1 MTTMTDA
8 SPARSARAARISV
21 FSGAAVLAA
30 IDLAAKAWAG
40 SALPGR
46 SISLGVI
53 DLQLAYNP
61 GVSFSLGASLPA
73 WVIVSL
79 TAAITTAVAIAAWR
93 ISPRG
98 GLTQRIGLAAVLGGA
113 SANLIDR
120 ALNGHVTDYLHTGWW
135 PTFNVADTCIVLGAL
150 TFAIGYPAR
159 PAQADTTAT

>member
-8 SPARSARAARISV
+8 SPARSARAARLSV

-150 TFAIGYPAR
+150 TFAIGYAAR